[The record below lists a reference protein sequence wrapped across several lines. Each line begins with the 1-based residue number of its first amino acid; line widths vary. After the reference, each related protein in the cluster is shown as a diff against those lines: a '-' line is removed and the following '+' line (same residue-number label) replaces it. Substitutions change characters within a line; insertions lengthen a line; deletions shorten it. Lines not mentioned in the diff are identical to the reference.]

1 MKKILLATVMTM
13 GMVTNAN
20 AFDINFTHNQ
30 NIMTEHFIGQVV
42 KQLFPH
48 KIVTNNAIVYT
59 GSVANKHDQKHCYTK
74 LVYASDGT
82 AKPIVVCR

>member
-1 MKKILLATVMTM
+1 MKKILIATVMTL

-20 AFDINFTHNQ
+20 AFDIKFNLNQ
-30 NIMTEHFIGQVV
+30 DIMTEHFVGQIV

-59 GSVANKHDQKHCYTK
+59 GSIANKHVQKSCYSK

-82 AKPIVVCR
+82 AKPIMVCR

>member
-1 MKKILLATVMTM
+1 MKKILIATVMTL

-20 AFDINFTHNQ
+20 AFDIKFGHNQ
-30 NIMTEHFIGQVV
+30 DIMTQHVIGQIV

-59 GSVANKHDQKHCYTK
+59 GSVANKHVQKHCYTK

>member
-1 MKKILLATVMTM
+1 MKKILIAGLMTV

-48 KIVTNNAIVYT
+48 KIITNNAIIYT
-59 GSVANKHDQKHCYTK
+59 GSIANKHVQKNCYTK

>member
-48 KIVTNNAIVYT
+48 KIVTNNAIVYR
-59 GSVANKHDQKHCYTK
+59 GSVANKHVQKHCYTK

-82 AKPIVVCR
+82 ARPIVVCR